1 MSPDTGIGSTSGS
14 LRPGVIA
21 VGVNEDLY
29 CLFNSGDLV
38 KGFRHADRRYPF
50 RSAET
55 GHKKPATRRRRV
67 AWSQT
72 GSKGVQA
79 ARMNGRPSS
88 SDVLSC
94 LEIDRLRAA
103 PVLLD
108 LEAHFLPF
116 GQMT

>member
-1 MSPDTGIGSTSGS
+1 MSRDTGIGSTSGS

-55 GHKKPATRRRRV
+55 GHKK
-67 AWSQT
+67 T
-72 GSKGVQA
+72 GSTAPPCRLVPNGLE
-79 ARMNGRPSS
+79 RSSGRPN
-88 SDVLSC
+88 
-94 LEIDRLRAA
+94 ERAA
-103 PVLLD
+103 F
-108 LEAHFLPF
+108 LERRLKLP
-116 GQMT
+116 GD

>member
-1 MSPDTGIGSTSGS
+1 MSRDTGIGSTSGS

-55 GHKKPATRRRRV
+55 GHKK
-67 AWSQT
+67 T
-72 GSKGVQA
+72 GSTAFSIAILATLPVTA
-79 ARMNGRPSS
+79 SGRPGN
-88 SDVLSC
+88 V
-94 LEIDRLRAA
+94 
-103 PVLLD
+103 
-108 LEAHFLPF
+108 
-116 GQMT
+116 G